1 MSFTNL
7 SIRVK
12 DAQGVSRQTDVPVSA
27 ETYKLASE
35 NGQTL
40 SQYINASYPTD
51 EKAEGTAYQQMLTSA
66 GLAVKPDIATGLT
79 SSRMSNVLN
88 GGPQMAVVR
97 PDGTQALT
105 VAGRILFPSVILE
118 LMNHALLEDNTA
130 YEGVYNSFVAKTTT
144 VDSERVDQPVV
155 NVTAPRNSRSQS
167 IAQMAEPT
175 RMVSISLS
183 DRSYNIQ
190 PRSIGFEI
198 SEQAQK
204 STTLD
209 YVSTILTQQI
219 IGERGALI
227 DEYLGKMLN
236 GDIDLGLSAL
246 TSENISSYDPLA
258 TGGVVTNKAWIK
270 WLRKDW
276 RKLNIDTVI
285 CDLDT
290 FLAVQNRV
298 GRPIIVEDAG
308 NDTRLT
314 SLPTLLLPNIPG
326 QIKFFPVDTA
336 LIGANTMVGIDSR
349 VAIHRMVYAS
359 GSYSAIESYI
369 MRRSTAMRFD
379 FAEMST
385 RLYPKGDGW
394 KKLILA

>member
-1 MSFTNL
+1 MSLVNL

-12 DAQGVSRQTDVPVSA
+12 DAQGTPRQTEIPLSA
-27 ETYKLASE
+27 ETYKAAALG
-35 NGQTL
+35 GQTL
-40 SQYINASYPTD
+40 PQYLNTSYVTD
-51 EKAEGTAYQQMLTSA
+51 AANDGTAFQQLLTSA
-66 GLAVKPDIATGLT
+66 GLAVKPDLATGMRST
-79 SSRMSNVLN
+79 RMYDVLD
-88 GGPQMAVVR
+88 GGPQMAVTR
-97 PDGTQALT
+97 PDGSQALT
-105 VAGRILFPSVILE
+105 VAGRILFPAVILE
-118 LMNHALLEDNTA
+118 MMNHALLEDNTA

-144 VDSERVDQPVV
+144 VDSERVDQPVI
-155 NVTAPRNSRSQS
+155 NVTAPRGSRSQS
-167 IAQMAEPT
+167 IAQLAEPT

-198 SEQAQK
+198 SDQAQK

-209 YVSTILTQQI
+209 YVSTILAQQV
-219 IGERGALI
+219 IGERAALI

-236 GDIDLGLSAL
+236 GDVDLGLAALPAENASTYDSA
-246 TSENISSYDPLA
+246 
-258 TGGVVTNKAWIK
+258 VTAGTITNRAWVK
-270 WLRKDW
+270 WLRQDW
-276 RKLNIDTVI
+276 RKLNIDVVI

-290 FLAVQNRV
+290 FFAVQDRA
-298 GRPIIVEDAG
+298 GRPIVTTDAG

-314 SLPTLLLPNIPG
+314 SLPSLLLPNIPG
-326 QIKFFPVDTA
+326 VIKFFPVATS
-336 LIGANTMVGIDSR
+336 LIGANTMVGLDSR

-385 RLYPKGDGW
+385 RLYAKGDGW